1 MTKKYRKFLTC
12 AEWNR
17 FEERKCQNIL
27 FWATFCRRD
36 NNTHE
41 IAFNLLVYVI
51 SKFRTTF
58 WIWIF
63 VIYIYSDQDISD
75 ILNSYLELYS
85 NHKKSQFELTNINL
99 MNSTPRQG
107 IIFFLYMPS
116 WWRDIP
122 FAVRVNICNMPTTLI
137 LYKEIFHCSPMKIV
151 SMGKMIKYSI
161 FCIFKV
167 EYFTPFWD
175 IHDKNI

>member
-1 MTKKYRKFLTC
+1 MEQIWRKKMSKHSFLSNILS
-12 AEWNR
+12 ARQQHAWNR
-17 FEERKCQNIL
+17 FQPTSLCYQQVPNNIL
-27 FWATFCRRD
+27 DMNFCY
-36 NNTHE
+36 
-41 IAFNLLVYVI
+41 L
-51 SKFRTTF
+51 
-58 WIWIF
+58 
-63 VIYIYSDQDISD
+63 YIYSDQDISD

-99 MNSTPRQG
+99 MNSTPLQG

-151 SMGKMIKYSI
+151 SMGKIIKYNI